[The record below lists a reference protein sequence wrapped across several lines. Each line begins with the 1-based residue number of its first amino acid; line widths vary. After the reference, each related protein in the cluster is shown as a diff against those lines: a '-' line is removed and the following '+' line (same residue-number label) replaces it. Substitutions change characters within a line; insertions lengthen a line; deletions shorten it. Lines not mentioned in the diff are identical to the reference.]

1 MSLLYDGGMIEKET
15 LVNLYVHQ
23 GKSMQEIATSLN
35 RSLHAV
41 AYWMNKYGIKSR
53 SRSDALYVKN
63 NPGGDPFLIKE
74 IENRED
80 AKLLGLG
87 LGLYWGEG
95 NKKNKGSV
103 RLGNT
108 NPLLI
113 GSFIEFLIEILG
125 ISKSKLR
132 FGLQI
137 FSDIQQDKALDFWLE
152 NLKKFNVDRSQFFKI
167 TVTPSG
173 GIGNYREK
181 SEYGV
186 LTVYYCNSKLKKLL
200 DSMLPL

>member
-23 GKSMQEIATSLN
+23 GKSMQEIATSLHC
-35 RSLHAV
+35 SLHTIS
-41 AYWMNKYGIKSR
+41 YWMDKHDIESR
-53 SRSDALYVKN
+53 SRSDAIYIKN
-63 NPGGDPFLIKE
+63 NPDGDPFRIKT
-74 IENRED
+74 IENSED
-80 AKLLGLG
+80 AKLFGLG

-95 NKKNKGSV
+95 NKKNKNSI

-108 NPLLI
+108 NPILI
-113 GSFIEFLIEILG
+113 NSFIEFLVKIFCVDIT
-125 ISKSKLR
+125 KLR

-137 FSDIQQDKALDFWLE
+137 FSDIQKREALDFWLK
-152 NLKKFNVDRSQFFKI
+152 NLKQFNINKGQFFKVI
-167 TVTPSG
+167 VTPSRS
-173 GIGNYREK
+173 IGNYREK
-181 SEYGV
+181 SQYGV

>member
-1 MSLLYDGGMIEKET
+1 
-15 LVNLYVHQ
+15 
-23 GKSMQEIATSLN
+23 MQEIATSLN
-35 RSLHAV
+35 YSLHKV
-41 AYWMNKYGIKSR
+41 AYWMDKYDIKSR
-53 SRSDALYVKN
+53 SRSNALYIKN
-63 NPGGDPFLIKE
+63 NPSGDPFRIKE

-95 NKKNKGSV
+95 NKKNQGSI

-108 NPLLI
+108 NPFLI
-113 GSFIEFLIEILG
+113 DSFIKFLVEILG
-125 ISKSKLR
+125 ANKLKLR

-152 NLKKFNVDRSQFFKI
+152 NLKKFNINRSQFFKI
-167 TVTPSG
+167 IVTPSR
-173 GIGNYREK
+173 GIGSYREK
-181 SEYGV
+181 SQYGV

>member
-1 MSLLYDGGMIEKET
+1 MIEKEILT
-15 LVNLYVHQ
+15 NLYFQQ
-23 GKSMQEIATSLN
+23 GKSMQEIATSLSC
-35 RSLHAV
+35 SLHAV
-41 AYWMNKYGIKSR
+41 SYWMDKYGIKSR
-53 SRSDALYVKN
+53 SRSDALYIKN
-63 NPGGDPFLIKE
+63 NPAGVPFFVKE
-74 IENRED
+74 IENIED

-95 NKKNKGSV
+95 NKKDKGSI

-108 NPLLI
+108 HSFLI
-113 GSFIEFLIEILG
+113 NSFIEFLIKILG
-125 ISKSKLR
+125 VNKTKLK

-137 FSDIQQDKALDFWLE
+137 FSDICEENALNFWIE
-152 NLKKFNVDRSQFFKI
+152 NLKKFNIGRNQFFKI
-167 TVTPSG
+167 TITPSR

-181 SEYGV
+181 SKCGV